1 MRNMAAMFRPAEAA
15 PPPPGP
21 VPAPQ
26 PPAASPEPASALPA
40 GAPGGSVERAVDTAY
55 RVLEEHLQRGRE
67 AASQRARAP
76 LPGLPEAPANL
87 QGLAR
92 GALQLWGG
100 LLSTWVD
107 VASPLV
113 PPALRSAWRGP
124 QGSREAAAP
133 MPAPA
138 PAPVQAATAAPA
150 PSPAARP
157 LSVELSSSRP
167 VEVELDLPA
176 SADPSR
182 LSVEPL
188 RALDGA
194 AAPLA
199 VSLLQAAGGGRARLR
214 LEVPPTQPP
223 GTYFT
228 LIRDMQQGE
237 TRGSLLVRVLS

>member
-1 MRNMAAMFRPAEAA
+1 MVTMFRPEEAA
-15 PPPPGP
+15 PRPPPP
-21 VPAPQ
+21 RPAPA
-26 PPAASPEPASALPA
+26 PPND
-40 GAPGGSVERAVDTAY
+40 SVERAVDTAY
-55 RVLEEHLQRGRE
+55 RVLEEHLQRGRQ
-67 AASQRARAP
+67 AASQRPQAP
-76 LPGLPEAPANL
+76 VQGLPEAPANL
-87 QGLAR
+87 QALAR

-113 PPALRSAWRGP
+113 PPALRSALRGP
-124 QGSREAAAP
+124 QGSAEAAPP
-133 MPAPA
+133 MPAPTPA
-138 PAPVQAATAAPA
+138 PAPVAAAAPA
-150 PSPAARP
+150 SSPAARP

-199 VSLLQAAGGGRARLR
+199 VSLLQAAGGARARLR

>member
-1 MRNMAAMFRPAEAA
+1 MDTEPRNRVRRTPPERTGPLRNMAAMFRAE
-15 PPPPGP
+15 PSMG
-21 VPAPQ
+21 
-26 PPAASPEPASALPA
+26 PASASPA
-40 GAPGGSVERAVDTAY
+40 GAPGGSVEHAVDTAY
-55 RVLEEHLQRGRE
+55 RVLEEHLQRGRQ
-67 AASQRARAP
+67 AASQRPRAP

-87 QGLAR
+87 QGVAR
-92 GALQLWGG
+92 GALHLWGG
-100 LLSTWVD
+100 LLSTWVE
-107 VASPLV
+107 VARPLV

-124 QGSREAAAP
+124 PGSAEAA
-133 MPAPA
+133 
-138 PAPVQAATAAPA
+138 A

-199 VSLLQAAGGGRARLR
+199 VSLLQAAGGARARLR
-214 LEVPPTQPP
+214 LEVPSTQPP